1 MMFTRSLYQTDD
13 VIEQHRL
20 LKEVA
25 ALVDTGRIS
34 TTLRSSGGPLTATN
48 LAAAHRHIESGRS
61 IGKTVLTAIPR

>member
-25 ALVDTGRIS
+25 ALVDAGRIS
-34 TTLRSSGGPLTATN
+34 TTMRRHGGPLTVTN
-48 LAAAHRHIESGRS
+48 LAAAHRHVESGRS